1 MTSKNIAS
9 AVDSFAREVA
19 GDALSYDDEDAY
31 RAHLKEAL
39 LDSIDKQ
46 KPRTVRV
53 RLRSSRAMMGGKFRK
68 ATVESLLGSA
78 WGSQ

>member
-1 MTSKNIAS
+1 MPA
-9 AVDSFAREVA
+9 APAFFAAAARVA

-53 RLRSSRAMMGGKFRK
+53 LLTLEQGDDGWQVSQGD
-68 ATVESLLGSA
+68 VESLLGSA